1 MARLTST
8 EAALSKN
15 ARQPHTTSPGG
26 NQTGE
31 HTQNETRI
39 TLPPHRAICPGPSLH
54 KGATS
59 QRPQPALAH
68 HEVAGRAGGG
78 SLVGNGRDHAGL
90 GNRSGLGGCEMI
102 SQPYKTRTGKI
113 GKLPVFQNME
123 EFLSLSPE
131 DPGFCLACGEL
142 AYGVEPD
149 ARRYECECCEARA
162 VYGLEE
168 LLVMGLVKFDAE
180 GGAE

>member
-1 MARLTST
+1 
-8 EAALSKN
+8 
-15 ARQPHTTSPGG
+15 
-26 NQTGE
+26 
-31 HTQNETRI
+31 
-39 TLPPHRAICPGPSLH
+39 
-54 KGATS
+54 
-59 QRPQPALAH
+59 
-68 HEVAGRAGGG
+68 
-78 SLVGNGRDHAGL
+78 
-90 GNRSGLGGCEMI
+90 MI